1 MSTYY
6 NNSIRT
12 RYSLDV
18 IVKVLKTKDA
28 NKTHISDN
36 NINETDI
43 NGNIINEGINFLMC
57 NTCFWCAS
65 IYSSIYSNTSS
76 ISSIRCPRCYNN
88 NGLESMPICKDE
100 SFRINYNP
108 KTGVVLEFCDKQ
120 LFAVGKAKRIFYI
133 V

>member
-28 NKTHISDN
+28 KTHISDN

-88 NGLESMPICKDE
+88 DGLESMPICKDE

-108 KTGVVLEFCDKQ
+108 KTGVVLEF
-120 LFAVGKAKRIFYI
+120 L
-133 V
+133 